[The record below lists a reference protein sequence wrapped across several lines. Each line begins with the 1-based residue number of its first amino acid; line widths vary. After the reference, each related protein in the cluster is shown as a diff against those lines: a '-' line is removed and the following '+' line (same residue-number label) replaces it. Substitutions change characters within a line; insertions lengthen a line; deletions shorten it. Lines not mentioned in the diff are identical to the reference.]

1 MGLKPLGYWFLFS
14 GFTNQSTIAR
24 IYYIGGGKEGGRI
37 SQCGVFGGIEG
48 GKVIGIEAV
57 LSL

>member
-1 MGLKPLGYWFLFS
+1 M
-14 GFTNQSTIAR
+14 AC

-37 SQCGVFGGIEG
+37 SCYGVFGGIEG
-48 GKVIGIEAV
+48 GKVVGIEAV